1 MRNKNKIMSII
12 FLLIGLFMTFL
23 TVVKGHDNIHISG
36 LSTGLINLSYSII
49 AVATFYYSYLYDKN
63 DV

>member
-1 MRNKNKIMSII
+1 MSII
-12 FLLIGLFMTFL
+12 FLLIGLLMTFL

-36 LSTGLINLSYSII
+36 LSSGLINLSYSII